1 MELGP
6 APLTR
11 ASRCG
16 KNHWSAM
23 SFSFPTIALAFVALE
38 LVSMHTVYAQSLS
51 AGLRTAYPVKPIRIV
66 VPTAPSSGPDIMSRL
81 IGQKFTEAWGQQ
93 VVVEN
98 RTGAGGN
105 IAAEIVARAV
115 PDGHTLM
122 MAGVQHVISPSL
134 YEKLTYDLV
143 KDFSPVSLLATTPYI
158 LVVHPSVGAT
168 SIKELVALAKSKP
181 GEIHYGSGGLGSA
194 AHLAAEIFGA
204 RTGIQL
210 LHVPYKAATPALTD
224 TISGQVHLT
233 FTAVTAGLPTV
244 KAGKVRALG
253 VTSLKRTP
261 LAPDLPT
268 ISELIPRYEVI
279 GWYGLVAPAGTPAGI
294 VSRLNAEVVKSLRTP
309 EFQERISGL
318 GADPRSTTQQEFAA
332 FIREQLEKMRTEVKA
347 AGVRSD
353 LK

>member
-1 MELGP
+1 MT
-6 APLTR
+6 PL
-11 ASRCG
+11 
-16 KNHWSAM
+16 
-23 SFSFPTIALAFVALE
+23 FSTIALAFVALE
-38 LVSMHTVYAQSLS
+38 LVSMRPVHGQSLT
-51 AGLRTAYPVKPIRIV
+51 AGPRTAYPVRPIRIV

-81 IGQKFTEAWGQQ
+81 IGQRFTEAWGQQ
-93 VVVEN
+93 TVVEN

-105 IAAEIVARAV
+105 IAAENVAKAA
-115 PDGHTLM
+115 PDGYTLM
-122 MAGVQHVISPSL
+122 MAGVQHVISPAL
-134 YEKLTYDLV
+134 YEKLNYDLV

-168 SIKELVALAKSKP
+168 SMKALVALAKSKP
-181 GEIHYGSGGLGSA
+181 GAIHYGSGGLGSA

-204 RTGIQL
+204 RTRIQM
-210 LHVPYKAATPALTD
+210 LHVPYRAATPALTD

-233 FTAVTAGLPTV
+233 FTAITAGLPSV

-253 VTSLKRTP
+253 VTSLKRTS

-268 ISELIPRYEVI
+268 VSELIPGYEVI
-279 GWYGLVAPAGTPAGI
+279 GWYGLVAPAGTPGEI

-309 EFQERISGL
+309 ELLERISGL
-318 GADPRSTTQQEFAA
+318 GADPRGTTQREFAA
-332 FIREQLEKMRTEVKA
+332 FIMEQLEKMRTEVKA